1 MKISDS
7 DYGRHTLSG
16 WNDCGVPCEDA
27 VCEVIMRLACE
38 NTKNGCVEQTDV
50 RYRIG
55 CHRSVDDDCLIR
67 MNFPFQMADI
77 SYANDGEKV
86 TNVILS
92 VGNKYWSQDNLSV
105 NYMKYELIKS
115 LERCVMFPVDYKPID
130 IINYTL
136 NIDSERRE
144 ELVRS
149 LR

>member
-16 WNDCGVPCEDA
+16 WNDCGVPREDT
-27 VCEVIMRLACE
+27 VCEVIMRLVCK
-38 NTKNGCVEQTDV
+38 NTKNGGTVETDV

-55 CHRSVDDDCLIR
+55 SDRIIDDNNLIR
-67 MNFPFQMADI
+67 TNFPFQMADI
-77 SYANDGEKV
+77 SYVNDGERV
-86 TNVILS
+86 TAVILS
-92 VGNKYWSQDNLSV
+92 VGNEYWSQDNSSV

-136 NIDSERRE
+136 SIDSERRE
-144 ELVRS
+144 EIVRS
-149 LR
+149 L